1 MFARLLQ
8 AASLRI
14 VERAWDLGIAM
25 GLGLTEYEFGVWGLG
40 FRDWGSGIRVSGVGT
55 RVWRCRAVSGAVL
68 EGLLRES
75 RS

>member
-1 MFARLLQ
+1 
-8 AASLRI
+8 
-14 VERAWDLGIAM
+14 M
-25 GLGLTEYEFGVWGLG
+25 GLVFG
-40 FRDWGSGIRVSGVGT
+40 DWDFGIGVLGIRVSGVGT